1 MDEQNNTFQSPVQ
14 PQQPR
19 PDSVVQ
25 PQQPFAQQPV
35 QPQQPFGFAPEP
47 KQPAADPYA
56 QQPFAAQPQQPMP
69 DAGYQPQQPYGNPV
83 YQQPV
88 GGAPSSA
95 ASRPLP
101 SAFSCRSSARPS
113 ASS

>member
-35 QPQQPFGFAPEP
+35 QPQQPFGFASEP
-47 KQPAADPYA
+47 QTIS
-56 QQPFAAQPQQPMP
+56 
-69 DAGYQPQQPYGNPV
+69 GV
-83 YQQPV
+83 
-88 GGAPSSA
+88 
-95 ASRPLP
+95 
-101 SAFSCRSSARPS
+101 
-113 ASS
+113 

>member
-35 QPQQPFGFAPEP
+35 QPGVNKRYTPLADKRLPAVLSNILKTGKRKKLDLWNLPIDERRRLCFN
-47 KQPAADPYA
+47 KQ
-56 QQPFAAQPQQPMP
+56 
-69 DAGYQPQQPYGNPV
+69 N
-83 YQQPV
+83 
-88 GGAPSSA
+88 S
-95 ASRPLP
+95 
-101 SAFSCRSSARPS
+101 
-113 ASS
+113 